1 MNETTLND
9 HDRWIMSFYRN
20 SEISG
25 ALFFGRIAASV
36 PPGSLQNDL
45 TQHFSDESKHSWL
58 WTKAMSDLGFQP
70 IRVKNA
76 YQDAYLEEAG
86 MPVNMMEILA
96 LTNAFE
102 HRVIAQYAKHLRVP
116 DLHPVI
122 KNTISQIVEDEKWHV
137 QWISEALKAMQTKYG
152 LDKVQQKIRYYQQAD
167 KKVYSKAVAEHQD
180 RIQHILDVNKAI

>member
-1 MNETTLND
+1 MNATTLND

-25 ALFFGRIAASV
+25 ALFFGRIAARV
-36 PPGSLQNDL
+36 PPGQLQNDL

-58 WTKAMSDLGFQP
+58 WTKAMNDLDFQP
-70 IRVKNA
+70 IRVTNA

-116 DLHPVI
+116 GLHSVI

-137 QWISEALKAMQTKYG
+137 LWISNALKNMETKYG
-152 LDKVQQKIRYYQQAD
+152 NQKVKQKIRYYQEAD
-167 KKVYSKAVAEHQD
+167 KKVYGKAIDEHQE
-180 RIQHILDVNKAI
+180 RIRHILDIK